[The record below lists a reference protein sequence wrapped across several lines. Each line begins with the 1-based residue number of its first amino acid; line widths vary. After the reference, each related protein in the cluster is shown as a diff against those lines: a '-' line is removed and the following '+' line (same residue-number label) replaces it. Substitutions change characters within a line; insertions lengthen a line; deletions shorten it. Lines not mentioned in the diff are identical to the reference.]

1 MKKKILI
8 ILGAS
13 ILIGLIFGLSY
24 WLGGKQVKTAFSF
37 LESKVMQNWLATASG
52 KVIGISNHSLTVSNQ
67 GDTLTILIN
76 EGASIYRE
84 IRPEETSELPL
95 PIKKIGFEEIKIGD
109 QVKIPC
115 RLNPGGVLEG
125 VTVTILLE

>member
-8 ILGAS
+8 ILGAL
-13 ILIGLIFGLSY
+13 ILIGLISSLSY

-37 LESKVMQNWLATASG
+37 LESKVMQNWSATASG
-52 KVIGISNHSLTVSNQ
+52 EVIGISNHSLTVSSQ
-67 GDTLTILIN
+67 GDTLTILID

-84 IRPEETSELPL
+84 ALPEETSELPL
-95 PIKKIGFEEIKIGD
+95 PIIEIGFEEIKVGD

-115 RLNPGGVLEG
+115 RLNPGGLLEG
-125 VTVTILLE
+125 LMVTIFQ